1 MSHHSPQ
8 GTWQR
13 ASGCFTTAQFQA
25 HIFDANVGFSACR
38 VADSDGPGAEAVVGS
53 NVMNK
58 PASGN
63 NISILK
69 I

>member
-1 MSHHSPQ
+1 M
-8 GTWQR
+8 
-13 ASGCFTTAQFQA
+13 TAQLEA

-38 VADSDGPGAEAVVGS
+38 VANSDGPGAEAVVGS

-58 PASGN
+58 PASSN
-63 NISILK
+63 NISMLK

>member
-1 MSHHSPQ
+1 M
-8 GTWQR
+8 
-13 ASGCFTTAQFQA
+13 TAQLEA

-38 VADSDGPGAEAVVGS
+38 VANGDGPSAEAVVGS

-58 PASGN
+58 PASSN
-63 NISILK
+63 NISMLK